1 MNAMQMLIG
10 FLGGILA
17 ATVIIW
23 CLSTQFAR
31 KPQLTLPVSAI
42 MGMLLAM
49 TMIILA
55 SSWGTQLW
63 QLSTMSTVTQ
73 GVVVN
78 VDRCGTKGNHVAP
91 IVQFTDANGIHH
103 VESITGS
110 CVNASTYSIG
120 EQIELRYVSNDPT
133 VVTVAQEDLGFD
145 AMVTI
150 AILVGLFMLVV
161 WSFIVFVRKMRA
173 DGKAYRSSYGSGRPT
188 P

>member
-10 FLGGILA
+10 FLGGILVA
-17 ATVIIW
+17 AVIIW
-23 CLSTQFAR
+23 CLSNQFAR

-42 MGMLLAM
+42 MGMLLGM
-49 TMIILA
+49 IMIILA

-63 QLSTMSTVTQ
+63 QLSTMSALTQ
-73 GVVVN
+73 GVIVN

-103 VESITGS
+103 VESITGR
-110 CVNASTYSIG
+110 CVNASTYSKG

-133 VVTVAQEDLGFD
+133 VVAVAQEDLGFD

-161 WSFIVFVRKMRA
+161 WSFIVFVRKMQA
-173 DGKAYRSSYGSGRPT
+173 DGKAYRSFYGSGRPI